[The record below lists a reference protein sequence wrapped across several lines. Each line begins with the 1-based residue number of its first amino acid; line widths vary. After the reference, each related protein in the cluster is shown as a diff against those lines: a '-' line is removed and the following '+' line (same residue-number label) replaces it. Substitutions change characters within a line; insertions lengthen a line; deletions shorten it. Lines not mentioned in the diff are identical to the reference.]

1 MFRNEISYRLS
12 RVLWL
17 HGCACGADGRG
28 EVKAGC
34 VVGIVRISARAT
46 AAIRLSM
53 FRSDAVPH
61 GDLRKDIAAAL

>member
-1 MFRNEISYRLS
+1 
-12 RVLWL
+12 
-17 HGCACGADGRG
+17 
-28 EVKAGC
+28 